1 LFPGSVLPH
10 DPLHRAFVTPEPAKP
25 NYFFAGDRCCGELSV
40 AFCSCAQRQKKRLPA
55 VPGATT
61 NMARKF
67 RFLRVIA
74 CIQRNKA
81 MFGYSLE
88 ILYGRIDVHK
98 EKRDLAGWALLQ
110 RVFSPSRRLSKER
123 ISCLKSIDR

>member
-98 EKRDLAGWALLQ
+98 EKRDLA
-110 RVFSPSRRLSKER
+110 
-123 ISCLKSIDR
+123 